1 MGKKTR
7 PLASVNKKT
16 RPLASVNYKTRRGLS
31 LSIRISLGLMFA
43 AIIPLFLTLAFTYLV
58 TRPALINQSTTVM
71 QSDASTRVQLINS
84 YLGERVGDA
93 KTLAHIPSIETFL
106 TLPLNATPAVIE
118 DATIHATYGLAA
130 GRLKDTNY
138 VVWALFNPQGTQM
151 LAYPQQQGSP
161 FAGQAIPPQELT
173 DVTNDK
179 TFISPVSY
187 SPEAQKAFVNIYV
200 PITNQDIIQ
209 PGANASMIGF
219 ARATLTLDYI
229 WNNIVQKDQGNNGA
243 GSYAFI
249 LDENGIR
256 IADTN
261 ANERFTSIAPL
272 PPDVQQQITQEA
284 RFGKA
289 SNVAVK
295 ADAPLAQHLHE
306 RNATASFQEQ
316 PAGKNED
323 FQVVQQATDATLVPW
338 HYFVLSPI
346 KAVTSLATQELL
358 TTLLVAVVASAIVV
372 LIGLFAGRR
381 LTRPIMHAVAS
392 LQNNS
397 EALSTLATNQQ
408 DAASEQVWVVESSQ
422 TGLESVQYYTE
433 ASRSGIQRLDAVTA
447 QLIWAWQQGNMALV
461 EQMLEQI
468 IGTTQYLE
476 KAANHQDTSNQQL
489 ATALKVTTQVTEQ
502 LHNGTTAATLAAK
515 QLGEV
520 VRQLR
525 KVVGR

>member
-1 MGKKTR
+1 MKQKTR
-7 PLASVNKKT
+7 PLTPLNKK
-16 RPLASVNYKTRRGLS
+16 RRHWFS

-43 AIIPLFLTLAFTYLV
+43 AIMPLFLTLAFTYLV
-58 TRPALINQSTTVM
+58 TRPALINQYTTAM

-84 YLGERVGDA
+84 YLAERVGDA

-106 TLPLNATPAVIE
+106 TLPITATPAEIQ

-130 GRLKDTNY
+130 GRLKDSNY
-138 VVWALFNPQGTQM
+138 VAWVLFNTQGLPV
-151 LAYPQQQGSP
+151 LAYPQPQDSP
-161 FAGQAIPPQELT
+161 FVRQAVPAQERT
-173 DVTNDK
+173 DVTNGK
-179 TFISPVSY
+179 TFISAVFY
-187 SPEAQKAFVNIYV
+187 SSEAQKAFVNIYV
-200 PITNQDIIQ
+200 PITNQDLLP
-209 PGANASMIGF
+209 PGTNASMIGF
-219 ARATLTLDYI
+219 ARATLTIDYI

-256 IADTN
+256 IADTI
-261 ANERFTSIAPL
+261 ASERFTSVAPL
-272 PPDVQQQITQEA
+272 PPDVQQQIMQDA
-284 RFGKA
+284 RFGKDT
-289 SNVAVK
+289 NVAVK
-295 ADAPLAQHLHE
+295 ADTFLAQHLHDH
-306 RNATASFQEQ
+306 NATVSFQEQ

-323 FQVVQQATDATLVPW
+323 FQVVQQATDTTLVPW
-338 HYFVLSPI
+338 KYFVLSPL
-346 KAVTSLATQELL
+346 KVVTSLAIQQLL
-358 TTLLVAVVASAIVV
+358 TTLLVAVVVSAIVA

-381 LTRPIMHAVAS
+381 LTHPIMHAVAS

-422 TGLESVQYYTE
+422 TGLESVRYYTE
-433 ASRSGIQRLDAVTA
+433 ASRLGIQRLHAATA
-447 QLIWAWQQGNMALV
+447 LLVWAWQQGNTPQMT
-461 EQMLEQI
+461 QMLEQI
-468 IGTTQYLE
+468 ISTTQYLE
-476 KAANHQDTSNQQL
+476 KATEHQATSNQQL

-520 VRQLR
+520 VRELR